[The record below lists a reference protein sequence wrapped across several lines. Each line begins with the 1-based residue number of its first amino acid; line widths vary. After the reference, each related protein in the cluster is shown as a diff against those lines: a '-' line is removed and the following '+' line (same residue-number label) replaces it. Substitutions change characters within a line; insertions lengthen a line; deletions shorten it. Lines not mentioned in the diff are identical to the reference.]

1 MKKTR
6 QNHKMFSNAKLIRN
20 SCKYIFVWCSMM
32 AIMVGNS
39 DGCMLT
45 TTAKKGSSR
54 QKIST
59 PYLRRPADLQTQVL
73 TRDVKP
79 NAKCSAE
86 GLGNRTQTY
95 DSAQEGFSL
104 ASTIHQHWGNRNLK
118 PGAKNPERISKRPNS
133 AQRTP
138 EGAHGVAKAT
148 KRVPMVCPRYPSIM
162 FPPKRGTIASRSHPS
177 GNTPSC
183 KKTWRPPAPLFTR
196 IWLAGDIPQNLQMS
210 NKYHKKTTLISS

>member
-1 MKKTR
+1 
-6 QNHKMFSNAKLIRN
+6 MFFNAKLITN

-32 AIMVGNS
+32 AIMVGHS

-59 PYLRRPADLQTQVL
+59 PYLRRPTDLQTQVL

-104 ASTIHQHWGNRNLK
+104 ASTIHQHWGKAGLRSEWRKTKSNACGCSRNLK
-118 PGAKNPERISKRPNS
+118 PGAKNPERISKRRQGTKKGKCSLLFAPPGPQNG
-133 AQRTP
+133 ARGAPRTP
-138 EGAHGVAKAT
+138 NGSPGRFLSASLGGLLGGAEDPNFRVPQGAH
-148 KRVPMVCPRYPSIM
+148 
-162 FPPKRGTIASRSHPS
+162 
-177 GNTPSC
+177 
-183 KKTWRPPAPLFTR
+183 
-196 IWLAGDIPQNLQMS
+196 
-210 NKYHKKTTLISS
+210 